1 MRHDVLIDQHGHH
14 RKFARDHME
23 CVPDAAPDPSEIVAA
38 ADALGIPALDIAG
51 ALLEGD
57 QDADTVLRSSDPAAI
72 EAVAGLFRWL
82 WGNVGTPERRVRA
95 AFVRFIGVSLIVRP
109 DLTGDLRMAEIGK
122 ALAITKAAVSLGHVE
137 MGAKLNG
144 ARAPAGRSGQASD
157 AYAESARRGW
167 VHRRANNGKQQPPP
181 QPPPRPRYS
190 PAEFA
195 QFLLTLDP
203 EVREEAAQSKASVGI
218 AWRGYEKAMLD
229 YQGQLTEWTS
239 KQTTKKA

>member
-1 MRHDVLIDQHGHH
+1 
-14 RKFARDHME
+14 
-23 CVPDAAPDPSEIVAA
+23 
-38 ADALGIPALDIAG
+38 
-51 ALLEGD
+51 
-57 QDADTVLRSSDPAAI
+57 
-72 EAVAGLFRWL
+72 
-82 WGNVGTPERRVRA
+82 
-95 AFVRFIGVSLIVRP
+95 
-109 DLTGDLRMAEIGK
+109 MAEIGK

-137 MGAKLNG
+137 MGARLNG

-203 EVREEAAQSKASVGI
+203 EVRGEAAQSKASVGI

-239 KQTTKKA
+239 KQATKKL